1 MLSAAGVPLEEVA
14 DVLGH
19 ASTRVTSAMYRH
31 RTILTVE
38 AGARPMK
45 PDPSGLSPQRAESD
59 TLIFMRIVT
68 ATEAS
73 RSFAALLD
81 EVERGE
87 TVVVTRG
94 GKRIASIGRA
104 SVGNGAAV
112 LALLAH
118 DVDEDF
124 AADVAAARDA
134 VTSEAP
140 AWPAD

>member
-1 MLSAAGVPLEEVA
+1 MS
-14 DVLGH
+14 
-19 ASTRVTSAMYRH
+19 M
-31 RTILTVE
+31 RT
-38 AGARPMK
+38 
-45 PDPSGLSPQRAESD
+45 
-59 TLIFMRIVT
+59 VT

-94 GKRIASIGRA
+94 GKRIASIGPA
-104 SVGNGAAV
+104 STGNGSEV
-112 LALLAH
+112 LALLAK

-124 AADVAAARDA
+124 AADIAAASNA
-134 VTSEAP
+134 VTLGGP

>member
-1 MLSAAGVPLEEVA
+1 MILV
-14 DVLGH
+14 
-19 ASTRVTSAMYRH
+19 
-31 RTILTVE
+31 RT
-38 AGARPMK
+38 
-45 PDPSGLSPQRAESD
+45 
-59 TLIFMRIVT
+59 VT

-94 GKRIASIGRA
+94 GKRIASIGPA

-112 LALLAH
+112 LALLTH

-134 VTSEAP
+134 VTSEGP

>member
-1 MLSAAGVPLEEVA
+1 MLV
-14 DVLGH
+14 
-19 ASTRVTSAMYRH
+19 
-31 RTILTVE
+31 RT
-38 AGARPMK
+38 
-45 PDPSGLSPQRAESD
+45 
-59 TLIFMRIVT
+59 VT

-81 EVERGE
+81 QVERGE

-94 GKRIASIGRA
+94 GKRIASIGPA
-104 SVGNGAAV
+104 SSGNGAEV

-134 VTSEAP
+134 VTSEDP
-140 AWPAD
+140 VWPAD